1 MKEARAATA
10 LAASE
15 KAGREAAEARLAVSR
30 VRAVE
35 QRLEET
41 QAALNEAWRAS
52 ASPGKELNDLG
63 LTLVPAPDFPGSKS
77 KEGVAVSQVDPNS
90 NAADQGLKRGD
101 IIIEVQSKAVST
113 TDDVADGIREARD
126 KGRKNVLLQSG
137 SRDKQRFLALP
148 IEGNSTTALPA
159 R

>member
-1 MKEARAATA
+1 
-10 LAASE
+10 
-15 KAGREAAEARLAVSR
+15 
-30 VRAVE
+30 
-35 QRLEET
+35 
-41 QAALNEAWRAS
+41 
-52 ASPGKELNDLG
+52 

-113 TDDVADGIREARD
+113 PDDVARTIREARD
-126 KGRKNVLLQSG
+126 KGRKNVLVRLR
-137 SRDKQRFLALP
+137 SRDQERFLALP